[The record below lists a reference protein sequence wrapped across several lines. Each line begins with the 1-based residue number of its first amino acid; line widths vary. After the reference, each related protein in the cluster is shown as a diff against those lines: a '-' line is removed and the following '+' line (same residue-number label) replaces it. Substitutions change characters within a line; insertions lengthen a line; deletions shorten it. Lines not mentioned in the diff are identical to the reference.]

1 MTNKSLNSNTKRKKK
16 GTGTIVKKPNGTY
29 LGKIRIAGYDTFY
42 YSGKSEREVQ
52 KKLNEFKAM
61 TDREEIIPRKQ
72 TVNTY
77 IRNWLNTVK
86 KPSIKAASYD
96 RLERTFEK
104 QIEPTRVGR
113 SQLGTLSAMEIQQL
127 LNSYTQ
133 TLSYSTIKKV
143 YGLLN
148 NCFRYAVAV
157 RDISYNPVDGVV
169 LPKEENIVIPTK
181 EIQIMSETDMQTL
194 EASMKLRYSNGTV
207 RYRYAAAYVLIAN
220 TGLRSGEAL
229 ALTWDNIDFS
239 NQIITISQNASR
251 IKNRDS
257 QTSGGSRQI
266 ITSTKTKSGV
276 RRIPLNDKALSA
288 LYQLKEQQEHSHIQT
303 NFVIATSNG
312 NMVVQNS
319 FYQIF
324 QNMQKS
330 LGMMPVT
337 IHALRHTFASNLI
350 KAGVDIKIVSQL
362 LGHSSVKITYDT
374 YVHTDLS
381 SAFSAVRKLK

>member
-1 MTNKSLNSNTKRKKK
+1 ML
-16 GTGTIVKKPNGTY
+16 
-29 LGKIRIAGYDTFY
+29 F
-42 YSGKSEREVQ
+42 
-52 KKLNEFKAM
+52 
-61 TDREEIIPRKQ
+61 
-72 TVNTY
+72 
-77 IRNWLNTVK
+77 
-86 KPSIKAASYD
+86 
-96 RLERTFEK
+96 
-104 QIEPTRVGR
+104 
-113 SQLGTLSAMEIQQL
+113 
-127 LNSYTQ
+127 
-133 TLSYSTIKKV
+133 
-143 YGLLN
+143 
-148 NCFRYAVAV
+148 
-157 RDISYNPVDGVV
+157 
-169 LPKEENIVIPTK
+169 
-181 EIQIMSETDMQTL
+181 
-194 EASMKLRYSNGTV
+194 NGTV

-257 QTSGGSRQI
+257 QTSAGSRQI

-288 LYQLKEQQEHSHIQT
+288 LYQLKEQQEHNHIQT

-312 NMVVQNS
+312 NMVIQNS
-319 FYQIF
+319 FYRIF

-330 LGMMPVT
+330 LGIMPVT

-362 LGHSSVKITYDT
+362 LGHSSIKITYDT

-381 SAFSAVRKLK
+381 SAFLAVRKLK